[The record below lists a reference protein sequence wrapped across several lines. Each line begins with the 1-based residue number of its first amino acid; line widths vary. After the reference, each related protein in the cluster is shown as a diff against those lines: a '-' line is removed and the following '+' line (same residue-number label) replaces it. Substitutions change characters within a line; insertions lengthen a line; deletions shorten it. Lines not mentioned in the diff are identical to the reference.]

1 MTRRA
6 LDVGALPSYA
16 FGQRSLLWWGTIWL
30 IAIEGTMFALAIVTY
45 LYLRDRSPVWPMEAF
60 PPALRWGTLNTIVML
75 LSVIPNELTKKAAE
89 RLDLRGVH
97 VWMIVCIVFGGL
109 FIVIRGFE
117 FTALGILWDQN
128 AYGSVVWLLLG
139 LHTVHVLTDFGDT
152 IVLAVLMF
160 TGPLEEK
167 RFVDVSEN
175 ALYWYFVV
183 LAWLP
188 IYAVIYL
195 IPRVG

>member
-1 MTRRA
+1 VTRRA
-6 LDVGALPSYA
+6 LDVASLPSYA
-16 FGQRSLLWWGTIWL
+16 FGQRSLLWWATVWL
-30 IAIEGTMFALAIVTY
+30 IAIESTMFALAIVTY
-45 LYLRDRSPVWPMEAF
+45 LYLRDRSSVWPMEAL

-75 LSVIPNELTKKAAE
+75 LSAIPNELAKKAAE

-97 VWMIVCIVFGGL
+97 VWMVVCIVFGAS
-109 FIVIRGFE
+109 FIVIRALE
-117 FTALGILWDQN
+117 FTTLRVLWDQN

-139 LHTVHVLTDFGDT
+139 LHTAHVVTDFGDT

-175 ALYWYFVV
+175 ALYWYFVI

-188 IYAVIYL
+188 IYGVVYL
-195 IPRVG
+195 LPRFG